1 MKKTISFEKKIDFPK
16 MIGEITA
23 ISLDHNL
30 KFIDDYNIEGNLI
43 VSGNYKLTEAS
54 VIEEEFNYKLPTEI
68 ILTENLDKE
77 TTSIDINDFYYEIE
91 NDNTL
96 ICYIEIKIE
105 GVEVIEIEEQEEI
118 IEQLEDN
125 QELPQEEIIED
136 INNYDISDCDGDYI
150 VNKQEELEEIEMIE
164 EKEKP
169 TVTSLFENI
178 SDNEETY
185 STYSVYII
193 RENENINTIL
203 EKYNTTKEELESY
216 NDISNINIGTKLI
229 IPLHEQKD

>member
-125 QELPQEEIIED
+125 QELPQEEITED
-136 INNYDISDCDGDYI
+136 INN
-150 VNKQEELEEIEMIE
+150 
-164 EKEKP
+164 
-169 TVTSLFENI
+169 
-178 SDNEETY
+178 
-185 STYSVYII
+185 
-193 RENENINTIL
+193 
-203 EKYNTTKEELESY
+203 
-216 NDISNINIGTKLI
+216 
-229 IPLHEQKD
+229 

>member
-30 KFIDDYNIEGNLI
+30 KFIDDYNIEGDLI
-43 VSGNYKLTEAS
+43 VNGNYKLTEAS

-68 ILTENLDKE
+68 ILTEKLDKE

-105 GVEVIEIEEQEEI
+105 GVEVIDIDEENTIEDK
-118 IEQLEDN
+118 IEQL
-125 QELPQEEIIED
+125 QEPIQEEIIED
-136 INNYDISDCDGDYI
+136 INNYDISDCDGDYNL
-150 VNKQEELEEIEMIE
+150 NKQEELEIE
-164 EKEKP
+164 EMLEQKENK

-178 SDNEETY
+178 NETEETY

-193 RENENINTIL
+193 RENENINSIL
-203 EKYNTTKEELESY
+203 EKYNTTKEELENY

-229 IPLHEQKD
+229 IPLHE

>member
-125 QELPQEEIIED
+125 QELPQEEITED

-169 TVTSLFENI
+169 TVSSLFENI
-178 SDNEETY
+178 NETEETY

>member
-125 QELPQEEIIED
+125 QELPQEEINED

-169 TVTSLFENI
+169 TVSSLFENI
-178 SDNEETY
+178 NETEETY